1 MIRPPFFKLNYLFKS
16 FCRLKADVAA
26 EYQFFESGEHKFQT
40 LCYFVVIFLG
50 ILI

>member
-1 MIRPPFFKLNYLFKS
+1 MIRPPFFKLNYLF
-16 FCRLKADVAA
+16 KADVAA